1 MLEDFQV
8 MRVIFPFDFFPFYCA
23 NLIIKCPP
31 SDNYVLPPLLAEILN
46 KRTGAYSRKFG
57 IQIYRLAGKWFVGLS
72 RVLMSFTAFPFRGY
86 FLAHYF
92 FVSFSFLDSPHY
104 ENFCGK
110 SATASIPTMIC

>member
-1 MLEDFQV
+1 MLEDFRV
-8 MRVIFPFDFFPFYCA
+8 MRVIFPFDFFRQLNKSSP
-23 NLIIKCPP
+23 
-31 SDNYVLPPLLAEILN
+31 PPLLAEILN

-57 IQIYRLAGKWFVGLS
+57 IQICRLAGKWFVGLS
-72 RVLMSFTAFPFRGY
+72 RVRVSFTAFPFRWY